1 MAQHDTKPQQK
12 LAREARNS
20 PCAQHQQVRGLLWL
34 AAIVILLSIAR
45 AGLHTAFPRGWWRL
59 W

>member
-1 MAQHDTKPQQK
+1 MADRDPLSPQEHRQEQQ
-12 LAREARNS
+12 RRM
-20 PCAQHQQVRGLLWL
+20 QVRGLLWL
-34 AAIVILLSIAR
+34 ALLVIGFSIAR

>member
-1 MAQHDTKPQQK
+1 M
-12 LAREARNS
+12 
-20 PCAQHQQVRGLLWL
+20 QVRGLLWL
-34 AAIVILLSIAR
+34 ALLVIGFSIAR